1 MDLECLAVR
10 LRRARRLPPGRL
22 AREAAHR
29 IRRAA
34 VGLWWGLR
42 DTVCATYAET
52 GPPGSL
58 RTYVRALD
66 PPGAAALIPGL
77 AERCTLYL
85 QHRFDLLGS
94 GWRTVRHGMACDG
107 FEGHRYE
114 TAAPGVP
121 DPDGRWLTG
130 QVSRPNLP
138 AARAVWRLIDPA
150 YRPIDWHVD
159 FRSGYRWS
167 PLTSYRR
174 VPYGHRPG
182 VDVKVPWELARMQHL
197 PQLALAFG
205 CARAGLTGFLPPA
218 RYRDEFRH
226 QVLDFAATNP
236 PRYGVNWRSAM
247 EVAIRAANWL
257 LARDLFLGYGARF
270 DPEFEAVFK
279 RSVREHGRHI
289 AANLERTPAW
299 SNNHYLANLTGL
311 IFVAGYLPPSRETV
325 RWWRVGIEGLAGE
338 IDRQFLADGGHFEAS
353 TSYHALAAEL
363 VSYALAIVCARE
375 RRADYGAD
383 GLPAGN
389 RLNLLAAP
397 VGERLGRMAE
407 FMMHLTGPGGRIV
420 QIGDHD
426 SGRLFKLQPGPRLD
440 RDGVKRSFPGSPTRD
455 APPVLDEEHLSSGNV
470 VAGINGLLG
479 RADLTAWCAG
489 RWLDEP
495 LIAGLAGETS
505 WRSTH
510 RASGPTQAA
519 RRLGELRAGFDELG
533 RRLRA
538 EPVVESSRVVLAV
551 EGGASLQAGI
561 RGFTYPDF
569 GAYVLRS
576 HRLFLCLRAGLGCH
590 DGIGGHAHVDQL
602 GLEVSID
609 GVGWIR
615 DPGSYVYTA
624 DPEWRNRYRSCR
636 AHFVPYILE
645 GEDELW
651 RNGPFDLALDVRVL
665 AVAVDGAAI
674 AAELD
679 VAGNR
684 IGQIVTV
691 EPQNIVVEARLLQV
705 SGSSRLRARLRRA
718 HDGRYVFGRDVVTT
732 GAPFSPGYGVQDR
745 DSAGGVR

>member
-1 MDLECLAVR
+1 MGLERLALR
-10 LRRARRLPPGRL
+10 LRRARRLPPGLL

-29 IRRAA
+29 TWRAG
-34 VGLWWGLR
+34 VGLSWGLR

-58 RTYVRALD
+58 RSYVPVLD
-66 PPGAAALIPGL
+66 PPGVAALIPDL
-77 AERCTLYL
+77 AERCALYL
-85 QHRFDLLGS
+85 EHRFDLLGC

-114 TAAPGVP
+114 TPAPGAP

-130 QVSRPNLP
+130 QVSRPNLS
-138 AARAVWRLIDPA
+138 AACAAWRLIDPA

-167 PLTSYRR
+167 PLTWYRR

-182 VDVKVPWELARMQHL
+182 VDIKAPWELARMQHL

-205 CARAGLTGFLPPA
+205 CASAGLPGFLPPA

-247 EVAIRAANWL
+247 EVAIRVANWL
-257 LARDLFLGYGARF
+257 LARDLFQGYGARF
-270 DPEFEAVFK
+270 DPDFEVVFG

-289 AANLERTPAW
+289 AGNLERTPAW

-311 IFVAGYLPPSRETV
+311 IFVAAYSPPFRETA

-353 TSYHALAAEL
+353 TSYHALAVEL
-363 VSYALAIVCARE
+363 VSYALALVCARE
-375 RRADYGAD
+375 RRAENGAD
-383 GLPAGN
+383 GLPAGAKSI
-389 RLNLLAAP
+389 LSAAP

-426 SGRLFKLQPGPRLD
+426 SGRLFKLQPGRRLD
-440 RDGVKRSFPGSPTRD
+440 RDGVNRSFPGSPAQD
-455 APPVLDEEHLSSGNV
+455 APPVLDEEHLSSGHA

-505 WRSTH
+505 WRMTQ
-510 RASGPTQAA
+510 RWSGPMQTE
-519 RRLGELRAGFDELG
+519 RRVVELRGGFDELC

-538 EPVVESSRVVLAV
+538 EPAVESSRVVLAV
-551 EGGASLQAGI
+551 EGGPSLPACI
-561 RGFTYPDF
+561 RGFAYPDF

-576 HRLFLCLRAGLGCH
+576 GRLFLCLRAGRGCH
-590 DGIGGHAHVDQL
+590 DGTGGHAHVDQL
-602 GLEVSID
+602 GLDVSID

-624 DPEWRNRYRSCR
+624 DPDWRNAYRSGA

-645 GEDELW
+645 GEAELW
-651 RNGPFDLALDVRVL
+651 RNGLFDLMLDVRVL
-665 AVAVDGAAI
+665 AVAVDDAAV
-674 AAELD
+674 AVELA

-691 EPQNIVVEARLLQV
+691 EPQEIVVEARLLQV
-705 SGSSRLRARLRRA
+705 SPASRLRARLRRG
-718 HDGRYVFGRDVVTT
+718 HDGRRYVFGRDIVTT
-732 GAPFSPGYGVQDR
+732 DVPFSPGYGLQD
-745 DSAGGVR
+745 